1 MQLVSKAK
9 RQAHPWEARLDN
21 KKASLK
27 VKEGERRFKK
37 NKHTQSW
44 NDVSISAASSA
55 KHLIES
61 PFSG

>member
-9 RQAHPWEARLDN
+9 RQAHPWEARLHN

-37 NKHTQSW
+37 KNNKSW
-44 NDVSISAASSA
+44 NDVSNSAASSA

-61 PFSG
+61 PFSA